1 MTNVATTPTSSCR
14 DALGQGAR
22 ASTALLGHPPL
33 RRTRIPL
40 ARQMPCPVCA
50 PHEHHLLPCDTAGCA
65 CQDPPIPG
73 TTR

>member
-1 MTNVATTPTSSCR
+1 MIGAATTTSR
-14 DALGQGAR
+14 YRNEPAQGAR
-22 ASTALLGHPPL
+22 ASTALLDHPPGC
-33 RRTRIPL
+33 RTRIPL
-40 ARQMPCPVCA
+40 ARQLPCPVCA

>member
-1 MTNVATTPTSSCR
+1 MTNVATPTSRCR
-14 DALGQGAR
+14 DALGQGTR
-22 ASTALLGHPPL
+22 APTSFSGHPPR

-40 ARQMPCPVCA
+40 ARQLPCPVCA